1 MSNKVSWKLK
11 LTTFKSFAQ
20 NVGPAVLNFLRNN
33 GYCGTKTIN
42 DGIQT
47 KLNRHFTSFDIPVS
61 DIRMSIF
68 YRNITCQRH
77 PPVIELFLLFG
88 TVNQYFWQPKA
99 LIGVFFSSFMSPV
112 PLVTRKRISLSAI
125 TTNPGFPQLYPKIY
139 SLFFGFLTSC
149 GLHEEIFI
157 HTSEFGSSPCL
168 FVRLVA

>member
-1 MSNKVSWKLK
+1 MKIEIDDL
-11 LTTFKSFAQ
+11 KSFAQ

-47 KLNRHFTSFDIPVS
+47 KINRHFTSFDIPVS

-88 TVNQYFWQPKA
+88 TVNHYFWQPKA
-99 LIGVFFSSFMSPV
+99 LIGFFFILYVAGPAGNTKTHILKCYYDE
-112 PLVTRKRISLSAI
+112 PRISAVISKDL
-125 TTNPGFPQLYPKIY
+125 LV
-139 SLFFGFLTSC
+139 
-149 GLHEEIFI
+149 IF
-157 HTSEFGSSPCL
+157 
-168 FVRLVA
+168 